1 MLMDYVSLGRTG
13 MQVSRL
19 CLGAFNFGLYNSA
32 EDAGQIIDRALDAG
46 INFIDT
52 ANSYGW
58 GTSEEIVGEALRRR
72 GGRDGIV
79 LATKVWG
86 VMDDDDPNAAGGSRR
101 HIIEQCE
108 GSLRRLQTD
117 HIDLYQLHRRTR
129 ARRGTRRCGRSTT

>member
-1 MLMDYVSLGRTG
+1 M
-13 MQVSRL
+13 
-19 CLGAFNFGLYNSA
+19 
-32 EDAGQIIDRALDAG
+32 
-46 INFIDT
+46 
-52 ANSYGW
+52 
-58 GTSEEIVGEALRRR
+58 RRR